1 MGTRA
6 MTMDQIPGGDATGWA
21 AMIAAIAGGFLWL
34 RRYLTGDTVE
44 RLANKAAAEI
54 IETLREQLVAERARA
69 DFERERVERMIAA
82 MEAQDTQMRALRDE
96 VHMLSTEVLRLRAQ
110 IAVSTPNAT
119 P

>member
-1 MGTRA
+1 ME
-6 MTMDQIPGGDATGWA
+6 QIPGGDLTGWA
-21 AMIAAIAGGFLWL
+21 AVLASVGAGFLWL

-54 IETLREQLVAERARA
+54 IETLREQLVAERERA
-69 DFERERVERMIAA
+69 DLERERAERMIAA